1 MQSYLSYQGDTMS
14 NNEANNAAPNLEQD
28 AENSN
33 VAHDNIDRS
42 ETVLEQTMNEFN
54 PEVNGDDT
62 IANNIDVSVYEERI
76 AQLESE
82 VKAAKE
88 GQARANADAYNAQK
102 RMEQETEKSRKFALQ
117 KFAKELLEV
126 VDNLERAIVSVQADD
141 DADDAILEG
150 VKLTHKSF
158 LTVLNKQGVE
168 VVDPKQEAFNP
179 ELHEAVGIDPEAPAD
194 TVGEVLQKGYTLNGR
209 LLRPAMVKVG
219 Q

>member
-1 MQSYLSYQGDTMS
+1 MS
-14 NNEANNAAPNLEQD
+14 NNETNKAAPDLEHD
-28 AENSN
+28 AESSN

-54 PEVNGDDT
+54 PEVNGDET
-62 IANNIDVSVYEERI
+62 IANDIDVSVYEERI
-76 AQLESE
+76 AQLEGE

-168 VVDPKQEAFNP
+168 VVDPQQETFNP

>member
-1 MQSYLSYQGDTMS
+1 MS
-14 NNEANNAAPNLEQD
+14 NNEANNPQD
-28 AENSN
+28 NP
-33 VAHDNIDRS
+33 VHDNAGHS
-42 ETVLEQTMNEFN
+42 ETILEETLNEFN
-54 PEVNGDDT
+54 PEANGGDNDVVHSD
-62 IANNIDVSVYEERI
+62 IDVSTYQARI
-76 AQLESE
+76 AELEGE

-158 LTVLNKQGVE
+158 LNVLNKQGVE
-168 VVDPKQEAFNP
+168 VVDPQNAKFDP

-194 TVGEVLQKGYTLNGR
+194 TVGDVLQKGYTLNGR

>member
-1 MQSYLSYQGDTMS
+1 MS
-14 NNEANNAAPNLEQD
+14 EQNPANHEFDNDSAQAT
-28 AENSN
+28 
-33 VAHDNIDRS
+33 HTNIDRDES
-42 ETVLEQTMNEFN
+42 VLEQTMDEFD
-54 PEVNGDDT
+54 PEQNSGDNQT
-62 IANNIDVSVYEERI
+62 IKNDIDINAFQTRIEE
-76 AQLESE
+76 LENE

-126 VDNLERAIVSVQADD
+126 VDNLERAIVSVNADT
-141 DADDAILEG
+141 DADAAIIEG

-158 LTVLNKQGVE
+158 LNVLSKQGIE
-168 VVDPKQEAFNP
+168 VVDPQGEKFNAD
-179 ELHEAVGIDPEAPAD
+179 LHEAVGIDPEAEAD

-209 LLRPAMVKVG
+209 LLRPAMVRVG

>member
-1 MQSYLSYQGDTMS
+1 MS
-14 NNEANNAAPNLEQD
+14 NDELNQQ
-28 AENSN
+28 NSN
-33 VAHDNIDRS
+33 QQADEQTQAE
-42 ETVLEQTMNEFN
+42 ETVLEKTLNEFN
-54 PEVNGDDT
+54 PEVEDEVTVDGSV
-62 IANNIDVSVYEERI
+62 DVDAYEARI
-76 AQLESE
+76 AELEDE

-141 DADDAILEG
+141 NADDAILEG

-158 LTVLNKQGVE
+158 LNVLNKQGVE
-168 VVDPKQEAFNP
+168 VVDPLDQKFDP
-179 ELHEAVGIDPEAPAD
+179 EYHEAVGIDPEAAAD

>member
-1 MQSYLSYQGDTMS
+1 MS
-14 NNEANNAAPNLEQD
+14 NETNNTAPNHEHDTENPTAAQTNVEQK
-28 AENSN
+28 
-33 VAHDNIDRS
+33 
-42 ETVLEQTMNEFN
+42 ETVLKETLDEFN
-54 PEVNGDDT
+54 PEVNGGEDQTVDS
-62 IANNIDVSVYEERI
+62 NIDLQAYEDRI
-76 AQLESE
+76 AQLEGE

-117 KFAKELLEV
+117 SFAKELLEV

-158 LTVLNKQGVE
+158 LNVLNKQGVE
-168 VVDPKQEAFNP
+168 VVNPENDKFNP
-179 ELHEAVGIDPEAPAD
+179 DFHEAVGIDPEAEAD

>member
-1 MQSYLSYQGDTMS
+1 MS
-14 NNEANNAAPNLEQD
+14 NNEANNAAPNLENQTQNPN
-28 AENSN
+28 A
-33 VAHDNIDRS
+33 AHDNIERS
-42 ETVLEQTMNEFN
+42 ETVLEQTLNEFN
-54 PEVNGDDT
+54 PEVNGDNVIGND
-62 IANNIDVSVYEERI
+62 IDITTYEERI
-76 AQLESE
+76 AQLEEE

-88 GQARANADAYNAQK
+88 GQARANAEAYNAQK

-117 KFAKELLEV
+117 KFIKELLEV

-158 LTVLNKQGVE
+158 LNVLNKQGVE
-168 VVDPKQEAFNP
+168 VVDPQNDKFDP
-179 ELHEAVGIDPEAPAD
+179 EFHEAVGIHPEAAAD